1 MDNLTTQLALIG
13 FMGSGKT
20 TVGRLL
26 AAELG
31 YDFVD
36 LDALIVAQS
45 GLSIPAIFAREGEE
59 GFRRREREALRSVAG
74 RPRQVL
80 ATGGGIVLDPAN
92 VELLRATGLVV
103 WLSASLAAVLSRVK
117 EGRGRPLL
125 AGKDPGA
132 AAELFAAREEL
143 YRRAA
148 HFIVD
153 TTGVAPDE
161 VAREI
166 AVWFRRRQ
174 REG

>member
-1 MDNLTTQLALIG
+1 
-13 FMGSGKT
+13 MGSGKT

-36 LDALIVAQS
+36 LDVLIVEQS

-59 GFRRREREALRSVAG
+59 GFRRREREALLAVAG

-103 WLSASLAAVLSRVK
+103 WLYASLEAILARVG

-125 AGKDPGA
+125 EGKDLKAA
-132 AAELFAAREEL
+132 AAELLAAREEL

-148 HFIVD
+148 HLFVD

-166 AVWFRRRQ
+166 AAWFRQRQ
-174 REG
+174 GEE